1 MSLRPRIVVLALAG
15 ALAAAGPARA
25 LNFFELE
32 VYPATTE
39 GKGLHEI
46 ENTTTFVANGHEAPE
61 HRLLRSSVEYDYGLT
76 DRIDVRTQQLDARL
90 ANRSRDARAAKGHH

>member
-1 MSLRPRIVVLALAG
+1 MRRAG
-15 ALAAAGPARA
+15 AVLVGAVVCGVVAAPARA

-46 ENTTTFVANGHEAPE
+46 ENTTTFVANGREAPQ
-61 HRLLRSSVEYDYGLT
+61 HRLLRSSLEYGYGLT
-76 DRIDVRTQQLDARL
+76 DRIDLAAYLDLQR
-90 ANRSRDARAAKGHH
+90 ANGKDIEYAGSRF